1 MLWHMIDA
9 GGESLGDRFDRGSGA
24 FLIAGLSV
32 LAAFLVYRSVQ
43 VVAADGYEHG
53 KEILETAYEQAVE
66 CAASVYLPQLYGQEE
81 PESGDFFVR
90 VVQLAKEQIPGFG
103 RAKKEKPPEIIEDDS
118 TETAILE
125 ENERAIQARMIQENQ
140 QKAQQ
145 PDQTGQTDQT
155 EQKQEETKATSTE
168 NVPPA
173 ETAAQQIPAP
183 AIVNPI
189 PMDQLQDFNY
199 LVNNFFVVDSNTTAE
214 QSQINA
220 DELWNKDMR
229 ITTDSSKPQIL
240 IYHTHSQEEFADSVE
255 GDTSTTV
262 IGVGDYL
269 AQLLQET
276 YGYQVIHVTDTFD
289 LVDGK
294 LERSKAY
301 NYAEPVVQKVLD
313 ENPSI
318 EVVID
323 LHRDGVDESKH
334 LVTEVDG
341 KPTAKIMFF
350 NGLSRTKM
358 NGEID
363 YLPNPYIEDNLAFS
377 FQLEYLAKQC
387 FPDFTR
393 CIYLKGYRYNL
404 HVRPKSILLEV
415 GAQTNT
421 VEEAKNAMEPF
432 AKVLNA
438 VLQGTNKNEG

>member
-1 MLWHMIDA
+1 M
-9 GGESLGDRFDRGSGA
+9 GDRFDRGSGA

-81 PESGDFFVR
+81 SESGDFFVR

-140 QKAQQ
+140 QKTQQ
-145 PDQTGQTDQT
+145 PDQTGQSDQT
-155 EQKQEETKATSTE
+155 EQKQEETKTTSTE

-173 ETAAQQIPAP
+173 EAAAQQIPAP

-189 PMDQLQDFNY
+189 SLDQLQDFNY

-229 ITTDSSKPQIL
+229 ITTDYSKPQIL
-240 IYHTHSQEEFADSVE
+240 IYHTHSQEEFVDSVE